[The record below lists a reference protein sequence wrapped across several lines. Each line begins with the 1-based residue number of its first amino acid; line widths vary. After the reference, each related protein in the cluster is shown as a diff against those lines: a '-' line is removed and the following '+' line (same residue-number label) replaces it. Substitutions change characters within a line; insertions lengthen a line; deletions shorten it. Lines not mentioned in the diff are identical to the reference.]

1 MLRLNLS
8 MYPPRWLCRLGGFF
22 LKKGYNK
29 KSLLNKKIKNII
41 MKILVSGSLAYDK
54 IMNFS
59 GKFAEHILPG
69 KIHVLNVSFPVD
81 DLKQNFGGTA
91 GNIAYNLKL
100 LGEEPII
107 FASAGNDFDVYAKW
121 LKKHNIDFS
130 GIKIIKNQTTACAH
144 IITDKSDNQITG
156 FHFGAMQSSAG
167 SIPDKLIKETKLAII
182 SPGNIGD
189 MVNYSKQCR
198 EKGLDYI
205 FDPGQAIPAFS
216 GQQLKKSISGAKVF
230 IVNDYEMSLTLKKI
244 AWDKKQLKKKVEI
257 IITTLG
263 DKGSVI
269 EDKGKIIRIL
279 TAKPKNIS
287 DPTGA
292 GDAYRAGLI
301 KGLANNWDLKKAG
314 QLAATVSAYTVEK
327 YGTQTHSF
335 SLKQL
340 AKRFKDNFNEE
351 L

>member
-1 MLRLNLS
+1 ME
-8 MYPPRWLCRLGGFF
+8 
-22 LKKGYNK
+22 
-29 KSLLNKKIKNII
+29 
-41 MKILVSGSLAYDK
+41 ILVSGSLAYDK

-59 GKFAEHILPG
+59 GKFAEHILPK
-69 KIHVLNVSFPVD
+69 KIHILNVSFPVD
-81 DLKQNFGGTA
+81 DLQQNFGGTA

-100 LGEEPII
+100 LGEDPII
-107 FASAGNDFDVYAKW
+107 FASAGNDFDIYDKW
-121 LKKHNIDFS
+121 FRKHNIDS
-130 GIKIIKNQTTACAH
+130 VGIKKIKDQVTACAH

-167 SIPDKLIKETKLAII
+167 SIPNKLIKKVKLAIV
-182 SPGNIGD
+182 SPGNIND
-189 MVNYSKQCR
+189 MVSYSKQYQ

-216 GQQLKKSISGAKVF
+216 EKQLKKSINGAKIF
-230 IVNDYEMSLTLKKI
+230 IVNDYEMSLSLKKT
-244 AWDKKQLKKKVEI
+244 AWSKKQLKKKVEI
-257 IITTLG
+257 VITTLG
-263 DKGSVI
+263 DKGSII
-269 EDKGKIIRIL
+269 ENKGKLIKIL

-335 SLKQL
+335 NFKQL